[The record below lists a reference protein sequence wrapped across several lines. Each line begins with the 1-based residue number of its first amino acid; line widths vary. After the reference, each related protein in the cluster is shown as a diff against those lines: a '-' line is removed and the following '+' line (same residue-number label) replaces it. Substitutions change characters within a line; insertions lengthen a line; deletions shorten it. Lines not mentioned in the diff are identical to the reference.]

1 MLNEQWLWH
10 APEYAHWGWII
21 ALYLFLGG
29 VGGGAYTTAAIAEI
43 LGKKYEGIAR
53 AGAYLSPAVLIFG
66 SALLLIDLGDP
77 LRGILIPLA
86 FINPGSWMAIGAWLL
101 LILIVL
107 GVIYAAAW
115 QKGSPRSVRLA
126 LAVIGAPIGIAVGAY
141 TGFLISVVEFV
152 PFWHTDLIPLLFTV
166 SAMSTGL
173 AGACLLAL
181 SSRFRGPTGDIEE
194 GASLFSKI
202 DALLIIA
209 ELAVIVV
216 FIQTVSAVGGAA
228 TTSVNLVTAGKY
240 AIAFW
245 GGVIILGLLMPLT
258 FTAVSVLRKSLEA
271 KHLTY
276 EFGLVLFG
284 GLVLRF
290 VILYGAVKQP
300 IVIP

>member
-1 MLNEQWLWH
+1 MLNEQWLWQ

-29 VGGGAYTTAAIAEI
+29 VGGGAYVTAAIAEI
-43 LGKKYEGIAR
+43 LGKRYEGIAK

-66 SALLLIDLGDP
+66 SVLLLFDLGNP
-77 LRGILIPLA
+77 IRGILIPIT
-86 FINPGSWMAIGAWLL
+86 FVNPGSWVAIGAWLL
-101 LILIVL
+101 LILIIL

-115 QKGSPRSVRLA
+115 QKGSPRSVRLV

-152 PFWHTDLIPLLFTV
+152 PFWHTDLIPLLFTI

-173 AGACLLAL
+173 AGACILAL
-181 SSRFRGPTGDIEE
+181 SPRFGVLTSDVEG
-194 GASLFSKI
+194 GASVFSKL

-209 ELAVIVV
+209 EIVIIAV

-240 AIAFW
+240 AIFFW
-245 GGVIILGLLMPLT
+245 GGVILLGLLIPLA
-258 FTAVSVLRKSLEA
+258 FTAVSTLRKSLEA

-300 IVIP
+300 LVIP

>member
-29 VGGGAYTTAAIAEI
+29 VGGGAYVTAAVAEI
-43 LGKKYEGIAR
+43 LGKKYEGIAK

-66 SALLLIDLGDP
+66 SVLLLFDLGDP
-77 LRGILIPLA
+77 IRGILVPIT
-86 FINPGSWMAIGAWLL
+86 FVNPTSWMAIGAWLL
-101 LILIVL
+101 LILIIL

-115 QKGSPRSVRLA
+115 QKGASRSIRLI
-126 LAVIGAPIGIAVGAY
+126 LAIIGAPIGIAVGAY

-152 PFWHTDLIPLLFTV
+152 PFWYTDLIPLLFTI

-181 SSRFRGPTGDIEE
+181 SPRFGVVSPELEE
-194 GASLFSKI
+194 GTSLFSKL

-209 ELAVIVV
+209 EIVVIAV
-216 FIQTVSAVGGAA
+216 FIQTVSAIGGAA
-228 TTSVNLVTAGKY
+228 SISVNLVTAGKY

-245 GGVIILGLLMPLT
+245 GGVILLGLLIPLA
-258 FTAVSVLRKSLEA
+258 FTAVSLVKRSLEA

>member
-1 MLNEQWLWH
+1 MLNEQWLWQ

-29 VGGGAYTTAAIAEI
+29 VGAGAYVTAAAAEL
-43 LGKKYEGIAR
+43 LGKKYEGIAK

-66 SALLLIDLGDP
+66 SVLLLFDLGDP
-77 LRGILIPLA
+77 IRGMLIPIS
-86 FINPGSWMAIGAWLL
+86 FVNPGSWMAIGAWLL

-115 QKGSPRSVRLA
+115 QRGAPRSVRLV
-126 LAVIGAPIGIAVGAY
+126 LAIIGAPVGVAVGAY
-141 TGFLISVVEFV
+141 TGYLISVVEFV
-152 PFWHTDLIPLLFTV
+152 PFWYTDLIPLLFTI

-181 SSRFRGPTGDIEE
+181 TPKFGVLTSDVEE
-194 GASLFSKI
+194 GSSLFSKL

-209 ELAVIVV
+209 EIAVIAI
-216 FIQTVSAVGGAA
+216 FIKTVAAVGGAA
-228 TTSVNLVTAGKY
+228 LTSVNLVTAGKY

-245 GGVIILGLLMPLT
+245 GGVILLGLVVPLL
-258 FTAVSVLRKSLEA
+258 FTGISLLKKSLAA